1 MKQEAL
7 QQAPQATASEA
18 MLLRLE
24 DSLAKAQGEL
34 SVIRRQLEAASAQ
47 DEALVDVSQSSARQ
61 IKVADIVQGQDRADS
76 FINLVRRSVQQA
88 RVIPPG
94 TESGAG
100 VEVAERLGP
109 TGELYSC
116 VNHAKQW

>member
-1 MKQEAL
+1 MPSGLAAVDSGTAKPGTGAFVANPTNGVMADMKQEAL

-47 DEALVDVSQSSARQ
+47 DEALGFVR
-61 IKVADIVQGQDRADS
+61 KVEFA
-76 FINLVRRSVQQA
+76 N
-88 RVIPPG
+88 VIY
-94 TESGAG
+94 A
-100 VEVAERLGP
+100 A
-109 TGELYSC
+109 
-116 VNHAKQW
+116 AA